1 MSTIN
6 AGSTTPTALTLT
18 GNTDGTLDFATGGT
32 IRLTLTSGGNLNF
45 AGTGQR
51 ITGDF
56 SNATTANRLAF
67 QTSTT
72 NGATVVGAIP
82 NGTSNESRFVVYSTS
97 DPNNSSIGQVMFS
110 GTSDFS
116 IRSGL
121 QGTGS
126 NLPMTFY
133 TGGSERVRIDS
144 SGNVGIGT
152 ASPGVKLD
160 VSGSVRSTAVG
171 VSLDNGVNFNS
182 FGDTNSLIKA
192 NSVSGAMEYYGFNG
206 HQFITT
212 NGGANTRVTI
222 ASSGNVAIGGTPSA
236 WGSDT
241 RALQIFNRTSLSDLQ
256 STTQLTNNG
265 YWTGS
270 GWIYLQTAAAG
281 NYNINGNTHI
291 WRYAASGTAGNAI
304 TWAEAMRI
312 DSSGNAMI
320 GTASQYG
327 SAKLSVAGSVVAT
340 GGWDG
345 TNSSAGK
352 LGGVVQSFAC
362 ERSGTGASGQVM
374 SFGNGAAAGKGLRMP
389 FAGKVLVATLA
400 GTGIDGTVTIDV
412 YKNGAT
418 NTSYRLTATNVGAA
432 DVGVTQNWSSSP
444 LTFAAG
450 DTIGWHQT
458 VVPTAAITYN
468 VSFYVIFD

>member
-1 MSTIN
+1 
-6 AGSTTPTALTLT
+6 
-18 GNTDGTLDFATGGT
+18 
-32 IRLTLTSGGNLNF
+32 
-45 AGTGQR
+45 
-51 ITGDF
+51 
-56 SNATTANRLAF
+56 
-67 QTSTT
+67 
-72 NGATVVGAIP
+72 
-82 NGTSNESRFVVYSTS
+82 
-97 DPNNSSIGQVMFS
+97 
-110 GTSDFS
+110 
-116 IRSGL
+116 
-121 QGTGS
+121 
-126 NLPMTFY
+126 
-133 TGGSERVRIDS
+133 
-144 SGNVGIGT
+144 
-152 ASPGVKLD
+152 
-160 VSGSVRSTAVG
+160 
-171 VSLDNGVNFNS
+171 
-182 FGDTNSLIKA
+182 
-192 NSVSGAMEYYGFNG
+192 
-206 HQFITT
+206 
-212 NGGANTRVTI
+212 
-222 ASSGNVAIGGTPSA
+222 
-236 WGSDT
+236 
-241 RALQIFNRTSLSDLQ
+241 
-256 STTQLTNNG
+256 
-265 YWTGS
+265 
-270 GWIYLQTAAAG
+270 
-281 NYNINGNTHI
+281 
-291 WRYAASGTAGNAI
+291 
-304 TWAEAMRI
+304 
-312 DSSGNAMI
+312 MI